1 MEIQHRWLNLY
12 NGVGQFDLVRKKSSD
27 SQRSR
32 NIPIEKVETFSCSI
46 LNIDFDFVH
55 TIGGHVFRITR
66 VPDNINKYELR
77 IDNQDFEEMMQKY
90 RAKVNADTSVIVK
103 VKPGKTKRSKEIVQS
118 SDQMYDMLRML
129 K

>member
-1 MEIQHRWLNLY
+1 MQPVE
-12 NGVGQFDLVRKKSSD
+12 KPE
-27 SQRSR
+27 
-32 NIPIEKVETFSCSI
+32 NIAH
-46 LNIDFDFVH
+46 FVNQE
-55 TIGGHVFRITR
+55 RLAS
-66 VPDNINKYELR
+66 KQ
-77 IDNQDFEEMMQKY
+77 NQDFEEMMQKY